1 MRARAKGAAKPAKR
15 KRRVKAKRKSKAPSK
30 GKPRAKAVAK
40 PKRAA
45 TRRAVRKPARATKSR
60 VQSKAKRRPR
70 AQAKAKSAAGESLA
84 VEAPASA
91 GTSGLVSGSKPERS
105 GSQLDA
111 LEAQAIRE
119 AAARA
124 FQKQKDGKAL
134 SQQDLAALRRYEAW
148 RLLDAFYEVAKALPQ
163 HVLVDLLGSPKKMLL
178 EWQKAGM
185 PRNTDR
191 RRTYDLFAVV
201 GWLKAR
207 WLKNPEA
214 DAARLSSDAKARLN
228 AAKATRAELEL
239 ATQRGELVAVSDVVA
254 EAGALTMRIRNNFL
268 AMPAKLAGRLEGLD
282 AASIERVL
290 DGEVRDGLTEL
301 ADRWGGRQMDT
312 DARR

>member
-1 MRARAKGAAKPAKR
+1 MTARVKGKAKPAKR
-15 KRRVKAKRKSKAPSK
+15 TAKVKAKAPGKRKAGAQS
-30 GKPRAKAVAK
+30 
-40 PKRAA
+40 KRAA
-45 TRRAVRKPARATKSR
+45 KSR
-60 VQSKAKRRPR
+60 VKSTAKRRPR
-70 AQAKAKSAAGESLA
+70 AKAKAKTKDAPAESPA
-84 VEAPASA
+84 VEAP
-91 GTSGLVSGSKPERS
+91 GIGRSKPERS
-105 GSQLDA
+105 VSQLDT

-124 FQKQKDGKAL
+124 FQKQRDGKAL

-301 ADRWGGRQMDT
+301 ADRWGGEPQMDT